1 MNGLLVGALA
11 FAVIGCYVQ
20 FLEGSF
26 VKTFGVS
33 GFAVSGCIALSLLI
47 AMVIASLDGTLIPI
61 AFKKMGI
68 DPAVA
73 SGPLITTVN
82 DLIAVCT
89 YYGVSLLLLV
99 KILGLS

>member
-1 MNGLLVGALA
+1 MLGA
-11 FAVIGCYVQ
+11 IGKSYYA
-20 FLEGSF
+20 E
-26 VKTFGVS
+26 
-33 GFAVSGCIALSLLI
+33 
-47 AMVIASLDGTLIPI
+47 
-61 AFKKMGI
+61 KMGI

-82 DLIAVCT
+82 DLIAVCA